1 MRVQPFDPMAWTYVQ
16 PTNVPPV
23 LGAETVTPVKPAESS
38 SKSEMRAD
46 DDRRP
51 RDPERKVD
59 IKV

>member
-1 MRVQPFDPMAWTYVQ
+1 MAWTYVQ
-16 PTNVPPV
+16 PTTVPPV

-38 SKSEMRAD
+38 SKSDMRAD
-46 DDRRP
+46 DERRP

>member
-23 LGAETVTPVKPAESS
+23 SGAETVTPVKPAESS
-38 SKSEMRAD
+38 SKSDMRAD
-46 DDRRP
+46 DERRP
-51 RDPERKVD
+51 RESGRKVD